1 MKWCSRNQIDLKK
14 RKILVAVTGDVSTDQ
29 RVIKT
34 CNYLLN
40 KNFTVIVFAR
50 RLQDTFE
57 IDTEFKIVRKKLLFN
72 NNFLF
77 YAEYNFRLFWFLIFN
92 KFDFIWS
99 NDLDTLPS
107 CYLGSKIKNS
117 TLIYDSHEYFT
128 EVPELQERK
137 FVRNFWLTIE
147 KSILPKLSKTITV
160 NETIANEY
168 FNKYGIQMQVVRNLP
183 SKNRMEID
191 EIVKFP
197 TTNNVILYQGV
208 LNPGRGIKPVIES
221 LNYISNID
229 LVIIGFG
236 KVKEDLIEFVKTR
249 NLENRVHFLGRI
261 PPEKLYNYTKLAD
274 IGMVLEEPFGKSF
287 SYSLPN
293 KLFDFIYCETPI
305 IASPINEVKS
315 IIEKY
320 KIGLVVDNF
329 DSKHIAE
336 KIRFMLENKDQYLV
350 FKNNQKKIKDIFYW
364 ENDIVKIDKFFN

>member
-1 MKWCSRNQIDLKK
+1 MKK

-40 KNFTVIVFAR
+40 KNFKVIVFSR
-50 RLQDTFE
+50 RLKDTFE
-57 IDTEFKIVRKKLLFN
+57 IDSEFKIIRKKLIFN

-77 YAEYNFRLFWFLIFN
+77 YAEYNIRLFWFLIFN

-99 NDLDTLPS
+99 NDLDTLVS
-107 CYLGSKIKNS
+107 CYLVSRIRKN

-137 FVRNFWLTIE
+137 FVRKFWLEIE
-147 KSILPKLSKTITV
+147 KFILPKLSKTITV
-160 NETIANEY
+160 SDTIAKEY
-168 FNKYGIQMQVVRNLP
+168 YKRYGIKMVVVRNLP
-183 SKNRMEID
+183 SKFSIQKTER
-191 EIVKFP
+191 VSFP
-197 TTNNVILYQGV
+197 TKNKVILYQGV
-208 LNPGRGIKPVIES
+208 LNPGRGIKPVIEA
-221 LNYISNID
+221 LNFVSNID

-236 KVKEDLIEFVKTR
+236 KVKEDLVEFVKIR

-261 PPEKLYNYTKLAD
+261 SPEKLYNYTKLAD
-274 IGMVLEEPFGKSF
+274 IGMVLEEPMGKSF

-305 IASPINEVKS
+305 IGSPIKEVKS
-315 IIEKY
+315 IIDKY
-320 KIGLVVDNF
+320 QIGLVVDNF

-336 KIRFMLENKDQYLV
+336 KISFLLDNQDEYVRFKC
-350 FKNNQKKIKDIFYW
+350 NQRKIKDQFYW
-364 ENDIVKIDKFFN
+364 ENDIIKIDKYFN